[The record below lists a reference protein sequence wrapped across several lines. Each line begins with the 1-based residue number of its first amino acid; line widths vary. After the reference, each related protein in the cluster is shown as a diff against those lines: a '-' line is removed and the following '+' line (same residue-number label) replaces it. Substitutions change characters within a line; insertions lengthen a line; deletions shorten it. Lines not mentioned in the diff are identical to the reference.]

1 MKKIIEKHENIA
13 FMFSG
18 GKDSLACL
26 FLLKPFLDKINVIW
40 VNTGDTF
47 PETRKIIKDFVS
59 ELPKFIEVKT
69 DVNSFKKKFGL
80 PTDLVPIKNTHAGK
94 MAVIK
99 SDIKL
104 VNGYECCLNNLW
116 VPAMKAANDIG
127 ATLII
132 RGQRNDEPAKTPIKS
147 GHVENG
153 VEYLFP
159 IEDWTQEKVLEFL
172 KENNFD
178 PPEFFN
184 FAESSLDCISCTA
197 FLDGINDR
205 KQYMIKN
212 HPEKHSENI
221 INLKKIISAAEKELD
236 YMKEYA
242 TYVQ

>member
-1 MKKIIEKHENIA
+1 MEKVFARHEKAA

-26 FLLKPFLDKINVIW
+26 MLLKPYMDKITVIW
-40 VNTGDTF
+40 VNTGDIF
-47 PETRKIIKDFVS
+47 PETEKIIREFTKDVPHF
-59 ELPKFIEVKT
+59 LEVNT
-69 DVNSFKKKFGL
+69 NVKKFKEEYGM

-99 SDIKL
+99 PDIKL
-104 VNGYECCLNNLW
+104 VSGYECCLYNLW
-116 VPAMKAANDIG
+116 MPAMKAANDIG

-147 GHVENG
+147 GYIENG
-153 VEYLFP
+153 KEYLFP
-159 IEDWTQEKVLEFL
+159 IEDWTFEDVMSYLRSNGFE
-172 KENNFD
+172 

-197 FLDGINDR
+197 FLDGIADR
-205 KQYMIKN
+205 KEYMKKH

-221 INLKKIISAAEKELD
+221 SNLNFLIDAAKKEFD
-236 YMKEYA
+236 YMKEY
-242 TYVQ
+242 VNE